1 MKRRH
6 FLAGSLAACASGA
19 LAETTVPPVPTP
31 GARRP
36 RAKPAPSPA
45 ALLARAKLGDAQ
57 MGVAEA
63 DLPGGASVLSHD
75 AETPLPPA
83 STLKVVTALFAL
95 DRLGADHRFATRVLR
110 AGDTLVLAGGA
121 DPELDTDGLAAL
133 AADSVKAAGS
143 WTPARF
149 VVWGGALPR
158 LPAISAGQAAQLAYN
173 PALSGMILN
182 FNRVHLGWR
191 CEAGCTLAL
200 EARADG
206 RSPRAYS
213 VGAGVR
219 PGDGPW
225 GHSLD
230 GGREHWDI
238 PRGDL
243 GKSGTRWLPVRRPE
257 AYAGDVFQ
265 TLCRDAGLA
274 LPTPEVVESLPDGD
288 ELARRDSKPLD
299 ALLRGMLEYSTNLT
313 AEVIGLSA
321 SGAGDLRQ
329 SAQAMADWL
338 RQTGAGDAVLA
349 DHSGLSAE
357 SRIAPAV
364 LVRLLARPQSV
375 AALRPLLK
383 RDPLRDVLD
392 AASRGDGGRGA
403 PLVEAKTGTLNFV
416 SNLAGYARGADGAER
431 AFAVMIADLPRRAA
445 AEGAELPA
453 GVLTWTERAKR
464 LQRDVA
470 EVACRPAS
478 PPGPVL
484 AEI

>member
-1 MKRRH
+1 M
-6 FLAGSLAACASGA
+6 
-19 LAETTVPPVPTP
+19 E
-31 GARRP
+31 
-36 RAKPAPSPA
+36 
-45 ALLARAKLGDAQ
+45 
-57 MGVAEA
+57 
-63 DLPGGASVLSHD
+63 
-75 AETPLPPA
+75 
-83 STLKVVTALFAL
+83 
-95 DRLGADHRFATRVLR
+95 
-110 AGDTLVLAGGA
+110 
-121 DPELDTDGLAAL
+121 
-133 AADSVKAAGS
+133 
-143 WTPARF
+143 
-149 VVWGGALPR
+149 
-158 LPAISAGQAAQLAYN
+158 
-173 PALSGMILN
+173 
-182 FNRVHLGWR
+182 
-191 CEAGCTLAL
+191 
-200 EARADG
+200 
-206 RSPRAYS
+206 
-213 VGAGVR
+213 
-219 PGDGPW
+219 
-225 GHSLD
+225 
-230 GGREHWDI
+230 
-238 PRGDL
+238 
-243 GKSGTRWLPVRRPE
+243 RWLPVRRPE

-265 TLCRDAGLA
+265 TLCRAAGLA
-274 LPTPEVVESLPDGD
+274 LPAPDVVESLPDGD

-364 LVRLLARPQSV
+364 LVRLLARPESV

-383 RDPLRDVLD
+383 RDPLRDVLG

-431 AFAVMIADLPRRAA
+431 AFAVMVADLPRRAV

-464 LQRDVA
+464 LQRDVV